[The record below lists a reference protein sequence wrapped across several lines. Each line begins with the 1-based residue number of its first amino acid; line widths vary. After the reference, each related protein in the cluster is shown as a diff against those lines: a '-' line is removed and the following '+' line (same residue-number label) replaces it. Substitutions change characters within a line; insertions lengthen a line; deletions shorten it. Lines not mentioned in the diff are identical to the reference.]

1 VQNTNFSNG
10 NLVTDKVEINLDMLY
25 VLMLDGVG
33 HQLDGTDIIGID
45 KCAVGQRGVHLHE

>member
-10 NLVTDKVEINLDMLY
+10 DLVTDKVEINLNMLC

-33 HQLDGTDIIGID
+33 CQLDGTDIIGID
-45 KCAVGQRGVHLHE
+45 KCAAGQRGVHLHE